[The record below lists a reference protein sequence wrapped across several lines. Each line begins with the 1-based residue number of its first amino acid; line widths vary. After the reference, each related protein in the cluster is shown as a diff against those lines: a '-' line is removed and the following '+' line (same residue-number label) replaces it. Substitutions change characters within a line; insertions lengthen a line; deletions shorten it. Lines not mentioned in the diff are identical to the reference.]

1 MESFV
6 TPWKFICLLFA
17 TIGTHCW
24 LDTICSA
31 DEVTATK
38 LKQQF
43 EAAAEQVKV
52 FPTGD
57 LVNNRFTDGI
67 EVTHSSAE
75 IVRKLMP
82 GPFSHRTANPLE
94 ARWFSSIVE
103 LSTHKDPKVR
113 TLAILALYHSRNPA
127 AIDHLVNRLA
137 DQSLTFPKP
146 SRQALTHPIDFNG
159 LAQKPQ
165 EPLGQDIPGEDQ
177 TVAEVAEQML
187 WAMLAPSL
195 DNWRLDPAFRNATME
210 RFWQNRRGRNHW
222 IGWYM
227 FELDLATRSQSRIM
241 PDTASLIRHVIH
253 QIEQLA
259 PIEQEITLLAIFGS
273 TETRHLIK
281 QSGYVVGE
289 DMLRY
294 AAMRLERKRLL
305 SLIGGEALIDD
316 PDLPK
321 YLPIIQ
327 RYIYEHATLHL
338 DRADYEVVLAIAR
351 AENGTD
357 AFIAAAR
364 LSPSNA
370 SMILREAF
378 AAKQGKYQGDDR
390 ARVMTA
396 LWQIKGSDEAD
407 YIIDWFYKDRTPE
420 VSRIYYRADLLGFM
434 LDRFNDSDRHMLA
447 RMIRDPRTD
456 QLSLAEHRL
465 LATKLQRNLL
475 RPIIDPE
482 EISRL
487 YHPLGDSHFDGQMD
501 RAIKD
506 YPEETRQVVSTLA
519 LWRARLRESLPQW
532 SEAASQ

>member
-57 LVNNRFTDGI
+57 LVNNRFSDG
-67 EVTHSSAE
+67 VGGTHSSAE

-94 ARWFSSIVE
+94 DRWFSSVVD

-113 TLAILALYHSRNPA
+113 TLAILALYHSRNPDV
-127 AIDHLVNRLA
+127 IDHLVDRLA
-137 DQSLTFPKP
+137 DDSPTFPKP
-146 SRQALTHPIDFNG
+146 SRTVATHHFNFNG
-159 LAQKPQ
+159 LGQKTQ

-177 TVAEVAEQML
+177 TVASIAEQML
-187 WAMLAPSL
+187 WSILAPSL
-195 DNWRLDPAFRNATME
+195 EDWRLDPAFRDATME
-210 RFWQNRRGRNHW
+210 RFWQNRRGRKQW

-241 PDTASLIRHVIH
+241 PDTASLIRHVIQ

-305 SLIGGEALIDD
+305 NLIGGEALIDD

-321 YLPIIQ
+321 YLPIIK

-338 DRADYEVVLAIAR
+338 DPADYKTVLAVAR
-351 AENGTD
+351 AENCTD

-364 LSPSNA
+364 LSPANA
-370 SMILREAF
+370 SMILREAVE
-378 AAKQGKYQGDDR
+378 AKQGKYEGGDR
-390 ARVMTA
+390 ARVMTV
-396 LWQIKGSDEAD
+396 LWQIKGSDEAEF
-407 YIIDWFYKDRTPE
+407 IIDWFYGDRTPE
-420 VSRIYYRADLLGFM
+420 VSRIYYRADILDFM
-434 LDRFNDSDRHMLA
+434 LDRFNDSDRQMLA

-456 QLSLAEHRL
+456 QLSLPEHRL

-482 EISRL
+482 EVRRL
-487 YHPLGDSHFDGQMD
+487 FHPLGDSHFDGQMD

-506 YPEETRQVVSTLA
+506 YPQETRQVVSTLA